1 MIKIDGI
8 KEINKKLMSL
18 DRDLAPTLIK
28 DVTKDAKK
36 RIRKRAK
43 KHFDTGTMESN
54 LHYRVSK
61 EKLEGY
67 VGIHDEGMMVE
78 SKGVLLNYA
87 LFVLYGTKAH
97 IIAHKDKKSLRW
109 SSVNKFYFA
118 KSVNHPG
125 YKGDNILHDGL
136 QDTLNN
142 IDSIIAR
149 IKDE

>member
-18 DRDLAPTLIK
+18 DRDLAPTLVK
-28 DVTKDAKK
+28 DVTKDAYKN
-36 RIRKRAK
+36 IRKRAE
-43 KHFDTGTMESN
+43 KHFDTGTMEN
-54 LHYRVSK
+54 NIFFKVSK
-61 EKLEGY
+61 KSLEGV
-67 VGIHDEGMMVE
+67 VGIGDEGMMVQ
-78 SKGVLLNYA
+78 SKGVPLNYA

-97 IIAHKDKKSLRW
+97 IIKHKDKKSLRW